1 MRIIANDKDI
11 TNLCVNA
18 TWSGD
23 IDERSRSLNFTYLH
37 NPKISMTLIKIEIGD
52 SINLFDD
59 KNRLLY
65 VGVVTEV
72 ASSLSGSDVS
82 VTSRDVLWYLG
93 KNKLAGVYTGSAEAI
108 ARKILDEFGIPVG
121 DLESVAVDKTVIS
134 TGDKTIYKAISEA
147 YGEDYYIVALGE
159 KVEVRKKGSEVV
171 AVISGKANL
180 IDANYKKSMEDMVN
194 RVIVLN
200 DDNGKLFETS
210 AEENLKYGILQEVIK
225 AEKDKDVFVSAKEK
239 LVGIKDD
246 STITAT
252 GNFDVISGKAVII
265 QDTSNNFTGKFLV
278 TSDSHSFSGG
288 EHTMSL
294 TVEVLNEQSLY

>member
-23 IDERSRSLNFTYLH
+23 IDERSRSLSFTYLY
-37 NPKISMTLIKIEIGD
+37 NPKISMPLVKVEIGN

-72 ASSLSGSDVS
+72 SSSLSGSDVS
-82 VTSRDVLWYLG
+82 ITSRDVLWYLG
-93 KNKLAGVYTGSAEAI
+93 KNKLAGVYKGSAETI
-108 ARKILDEFGIPVG
+108 TRKILDEFKIPVG
-121 DLESVAVDKTVIS
+121 NLESVAVDKTIIS

-147 YGEDYYIVALGE
+147 YGDNYYITAVGE

-180 IDANYKKSMEDMVN
+180 MDANYKKSMENMVN
-194 RVIVLN
+194 RVIVL
-200 DDNGKLFETS
+200 DDKNGKVYETS
-210 AEENLKYGILQEVIK
+210 AEENLKYGILQDVIK
-225 AEKDKDVFVSAKEK
+225 AEKDKDVSVSAKEK
-239 LVGIKDD
+239 LVGINDTSNINAVGD
-246 STITAT
+246 F
-252 GNFDVISGKAVII
+252 NVISGRSVII
-265 QDTSNNFTGKFLV
+265 QDISNGFTGKFLV
-278 TSDSHSFSGG
+278 TGDSHSIGNG

-294 TVEVLNEQSLY
+294 TVEVLNE

>member
-1 MRIIANDKDI
+1 MRIVVNDKDI
-11 TNLCVNA
+11 TNICVNA

-23 IDERSRSLNFTYLH
+23 IDERSRSLNFTYLY
-37 NPKISMTLIKIEIGD
+37 NPKISMPLVKVEIGD

-93 KNKLAGVYTGSAEAI
+93 KNKVAGVYTGSAEAI
-108 ARKILDEFGIPVG
+108 TRKILDEFGISVG
-121 DLESVAVDKTVIS
+121 NLENIAVDKNVIS

-159 KVEVRKKGSEVV
+159 KVEVRKKGSEVG
-171 AVISGKANL
+171 AVLSGKANL
-180 IDANYKKSMEDMVN
+180 IDASYKKSMEDMIN

-200 DDNGKLFETS
+200 DDNGKVFEIS

-225 AEKDKDVFVSAKEK
+225 AEKDKDVSVSAKEK

-252 GNFDVISGKAVII
+252 GNFDIISGKAVII

-294 TVEVLNEQSLY
+294 TVEVLNE

>member
-23 IDERSRSLNFTYLH
+23 IDERSRSLSFTYLY
-37 NPKISMTLIKIEIGD
+37 NPKISMTLVKVEIGN

-72 ASSLSGSDVS
+72 SSSLSGSDVS
-82 VTSRDVLWYLG
+82 ITSRDVLWYLG
-93 KNKLAGVYTGSAEAI
+93 RNKLAGVYKGSAETI
-108 ARKILDEFGIPVG
+108 TRKILDEFKIPTG
-121 DLESVAVDKTVIS
+121 RLESVAVDKTVIS

-147 YGEDYYIVALGE
+147 YGDNYYITAVGE

-180 IDANYKKSMEDMVN
+180 MDANYKKSMENMVN
-194 RVIVLN
+194 RVIVL
-200 DDNGKLFETS
+200 DDKNGKVYETS
-210 AEENLKYGILQEVIK
+210 AEENLKYGILQDVIK
-225 AEKDKDVFVSAKEK
+225 AEKDKDVSVSAKEK
-239 LVGIKDD
+239 LVGINDTSNINVIGD
-246 STITAT
+246 F
-252 GNFDVISGKAVII
+252 NVISGRAVII
-265 QDTSNNFTGKFLV
+265 QDISNGFTGKFLV
-278 TSDSHSFSGG
+278 TGDSHSIGNG

-294 TVEVLNEQSLY
+294 TVEVLNE

>member
-23 IDERSRSLNFTYLH
+23 IDERSRSLNFTYLY
-37 NPKISMTLIKIEIGD
+37 NLKISMPLVKVEIGN

-59 KNRLLY
+59 KSRLLY

-108 ARKILDEFGIPVG
+108 TRKILDEFGIPVG
-121 DLESVAVDKTVIS
+121 NLESIAVDKTVIS

-147 YGEDYYIVALGE
+147 YGEDYYIVAVGE

-171 AVISGKANL
+171 AVLSGKANL
-180 IDANYKKSMEDMVN
+180 IDASYKKSMEDMVN

-200 DDNGKLFETS
+200 DDNGKVFETS

-225 AEKDKDVFVSAKEK
+225 AEKDKDVAISAKEK
-239 LVGIKDD
+239 LVGIKDA
-246 STITAT
+246 SNITAI
-252 GNFDVISGKAVII
+252 GNFDVLSGKAVII
-265 QDTSNNFTGKFLV
+265 QDTSNGFTGKLLV
-278 TSDSHSFSGG
+278 TGDSHSIGGG

-294 TVEVLNEQSLY
+294 TVEVLNE

>member
-23 IDERSRSLNFTYLH
+23 IDERSRSLSFTYLY
-37 NPKISMTLIKIEIGD
+37 NPKISMHLVKVEIGN

-72 ASSLSGSDVS
+72 SSSLSGSDVS
-82 VTSRDVLWYLG
+82 ITSRDVLWYLG
-93 KNKLAGVYTGSAEAI
+93 KNKLAGVYKGSAETI
-108 ARKILDEFGIPVG
+108 TRKILDEFKIPIG
-121 DLESVAVDKTVIS
+121 RLESVAVDKTVIS

-147 YGEDYYIVALGE
+147 YGENYYIAAEGE
-159 KVEVRKKGSEVV
+159 KVEVRKKGSDVV

-180 IDANYKKSMEDMVN
+180 MDANYKKSMENMVN
-194 RVIVLN
+194 RVIVL
-200 DDNGKLFETS
+200 DDKNGKVYETS
-210 AEENLKYGILQEVIK
+210 AEENLKYGILQDVIK
-225 AEKDKDVFVSAKEK
+225 AEKDKDISVSAKEK
-239 LVGIKDD
+239 LVGINDTSNINAIGD
-246 STITAT
+246 F
-252 GNFDVISGKAVII
+252 NVISGKAVII
-265 QDTSNNFTGKFLV
+265 QDISNGFTGKFLV
-278 TSDSHSFSGG
+278 TGDSHSIGNG

-294 TVEVLNEQSLY
+294 TVEVLNE

>member
-23 IDERSRSLNFTYLH
+23 IDERSRSLSFTYLY
-37 NPKISMTLIKIEIGD
+37 NPKISMPLVKVEIGN

-59 KNRLLY
+59 KNMLLY

-72 ASSLSGSDVS
+72 SSSLSGSDVS

-93 KNKLAGVYTGSAEAI
+93 KNKLAGVYKGSAEAI
-108 ARKILDEFGIPVG
+108 TRKILDEFKIPIG
-121 DLESVAVDKTVIS
+121 RLESVAVDKTIIS

-147 YGEDYYIVALGE
+147 YGDNYYITAVGE

-180 IDANYKKSMEDMVN
+180 MDANYKKSMENMVN
-194 RVIVLN
+194 RVIVL
-200 DDNGKLFETS
+200 DDKNGKVYETS
-210 AEENLKYGILQEVIK
+210 AEENLKYGILQDVIK
-225 AEKDKDVFVSAKEK
+225 AEKDKDVSVSAKEK
-239 LVGIKDD
+239 LVGINDTSNINAVGD
-246 STITAT
+246 F
-252 GNFDVISGKAVII
+252 NVISGGAVII
-265 QDTSNNFTGKFLV
+265 QDISNGFTGKFLV
-278 TSDSHSFSGG
+278 TGDSHSIGNG

-294 TVEVLNEQSLY
+294 TVEVLNE

>member
-1 MRIIANDKDI
+1 MRIVVNDKDI

-23 IDERSRSLNFTYLH
+23 IDERSRSLSFTYLY
-37 NPKISMTLIKIEIGD
+37 NQKISMPLVKVEIGN

-93 KNKLAGVYTGSAEAI
+93 KNKVAGVYTGSAEAI
-108 ARKILDEFGIPVG
+108 TRKILDEFGISIG
-121 DLESVAVDKTVIS
+121 NLESVAVDKNVIS

-147 YGEDYYIVALGE
+147 YGEDYYIVAVGE

-171 AVISGKANL
+171 AVLSGKANL
-180 IDANYKKSMEDMVN
+180 IDASYKKSMEDTIN

-200 DDNGKLFETS
+200 DDNGKVFEIS

-225 AEKDKDVFVSAKEK
+225 AEKDKDVSVSAKEK

-252 GNFDVISGKAVII
+252 GNFDIISGKAVII

-294 TVEVLNEQSLY
+294 TVEVLNE

>member
-23 IDERSRSLNFTYLH
+23 IDERSRSLSFTYLY
-37 NPKISMTLIKIEIGD
+37 NPKISMPLVKVEIGN

-72 ASSLSGSDVS
+72 SSSLSGSDVS
-82 VTSRDVLWYLG
+82 ITSRDVLWYLG
-93 KNKLAGVYTGSAEAI
+93 KNKLAGVYKGSAETI
-108 ARKILDEFGIPVG
+108 TRKILDEFKIPVG
-121 DLESVAVDKTVIS
+121 RLESVAVDKTIIS

-147 YGEDYYIVALGE
+147 YGDNYYITAVGE

-180 IDANYKKSMEDMVN
+180 MDANYKKSMENMVN
-194 RVIVLN
+194 RVIVL
-200 DDNGKLFETS
+200 DDKNGKVYETS
-210 AEENLKYGILQEVIK
+210 AEENLKYGILQDVIK
-225 AEKDKDVFVSAKEK
+225 AEKDKDVSVSAKEK
-239 LVGIKDD
+239 LVGINDTSNINAVGD
-246 STITAT
+246 F
-252 GNFDVISGKAVII
+252 NVISGKAIII
-265 QDTSNNFTGKFLV
+265 QDISNGFTGKFLV
-278 TSDSHSFSGG
+278 TGDSHSIGSGG
-288 EHTMSL
+288 HTMSL
-294 TVEVLNEQSLY
+294 TVEVLNE

>member
-23 IDERSRSLNFTYLH
+23 IDERSRSLSFTYLY
-37 NPKISMTLIKIEIGD
+37 NPKISMLLVKVEIGN

-72 ASSLSGSDVS
+72 SSSLSGSDVS

-93 KNKLAGVYTGSAEAI
+93 KNKLAGVYKGSAEAI
-108 ARKILDEFGIPVG
+108 TRKILDEFKIPIG
-121 DLESVAVDKTVIS
+121 RLESVAVDKTIIS

-147 YGEDYYIVALGE
+147 YGDNYYITAVGE

-180 IDANYKKSMEDMVN
+180 MDANYKKSMENMVN
-194 RVIVLN
+194 RVIVL
-200 DDNGKLFETS
+200 DDKNGKVYETS
-210 AEENLKYGILQEVIK
+210 AEENLKYGILQDVIK
-225 AEKDKDVFVSAKEK
+225 AEKDKDVSVSAKEK
-239 LVGIKDD
+239 LVGINDTSNINAVGD
-246 STITAT
+246 F
-252 GNFDVISGKAVII
+252 NVISGGAVII
-265 QDTSNNFTGKFLV
+265 QDISNGFTGKFLV
-278 TSDSHSFSGG
+278 TGDSHSIGNG

-294 TVEVLNEQSLY
+294 TVEVLNE

>member
-23 IDERSRSLNFTYLH
+23 IDERSRSLSFTYLY
-37 NPKISMTLIKIEIGD
+37 NPKISMPLVKVEIGN

-72 ASSLSGSDVS
+72 SSSLSGSDVS
-82 VTSRDVLWYLG
+82 ITSRDVLWYLG
-93 KNKLAGVYTGSAEAI
+93 KNKLAGVYKGSAETI
-108 ARKILDEFGIPVG
+108 TRKILDEFKIPTG
-121 DLESVAVDKTVIS
+121 RLESVAVDKTVIS

-147 YGEDYYIVALGE
+147 YGDNYYITAVGE

-180 IDANYKKSMEDMVN
+180 MDANYKKSMENMVN
-194 RVIVLN
+194 RVIVL
-200 DDNGKLFETS
+200 DDKNGKVYETS
-210 AEENLKYGILQEVIK
+210 AEENLKYGILQDVIK
-225 AEKDKDVFVSAKEK
+225 AEKDKDVSVSAKEK
-239 LVGIKDD
+239 LVGINDTSNINVIGD
-246 STITAT
+246 F
-252 GNFDVISGKAVII
+252 NVISGRAVII
-265 QDTSNNFTGKFLV
+265 QDISNGFTGKFLV
-278 TSDSHSFSGG
+278 TGDSHSIGNG

-294 TVEVLNEQSLY
+294 TVEVLNE

>member
-23 IDERSRSLNFTYLH
+23 IDERSRSLSFTYLY
-37 NPKISMTLIKIEIGD
+37 NPKISMPLVKVEIGN

-72 ASSLSGSDVS
+72 SSSLSGSDVS
-82 VTSRDVLWYLG
+82 ITSRDVLWYLG
-93 KNKLAGVYTGSAEAI
+93 KNKLAGVYKGSAETI
-108 ARKILDEFGIPVG
+108 IRKILDEFKIPVG
-121 DLESVAVDKTVIS
+121 NLESVAVDKTIIS

-147 YGEDYYIVALGE
+147 YGDNYYITAVGE

-180 IDANYKKSMEDMVN
+180 MDANYKKSMENMVN
-194 RVIVLN
+194 RVIVL
-200 DDNGKLFETS
+200 DDKNGKVYETS
-210 AEENLKYGILQEVIK
+210 AEENLKYGILQDVIK
-225 AEKDKDVFVSAKEK
+225 AEKDKDVSVSAKEK
-239 LVGIKDD
+239 LVGINDTSNINAVGD
-246 STITAT
+246 F
-252 GNFDVISGKAVII
+252 NVISGKAVII
-265 QDTSNNFTGKFLV
+265 QDISNGFTGKFLV
-278 TSDSHSFSGG
+278 TGDSHSIGNG

-294 TVEVLNEQSLY
+294 TVEVLNE

>member
-23 IDERSRSLNFTYLH
+23 IDERSRSLSFTYLY
-37 NPKISMTLIKIEIGD
+37 NPKISMPLVKVEIGN

-72 ASSLSGSDVS
+72 SSSLSGSDVS
-82 VTSRDVLWYLG
+82 ITSRDVLWYLG
-93 KNKLAGVYTGSAEAI
+93 KNKLAGVYKGSAETI
-108 ARKILDEFGIPVG
+108 TRKILDEFKIPIG
-121 DLESVAVDKTVIS
+121 RLESVAVDKTVIS

-147 YGEDYYIVALGE
+147 YGENYYIAAEGE

-180 IDANYKKSMEDMVN
+180 MDANYKKSMENMVN
-194 RVIVLN
+194 RVIVL
-200 DDNGKLFETS
+200 DDKNGKVYETS
-210 AEENLKYGILQEVIK
+210 AEENLKYGILQDVIK
-225 AEKDKDVFVSAKEK
+225 AEKDKDVSVSAKEK
-239 LVGIKDD
+239 LVGINDTSNINAVGD
-246 STITAT
+246 F
-252 GNFDVISGKAVII
+252 NVISGKAVII
-265 QDTSNNFTGKFLV
+265 QDISNGFTGKFLV
-278 TSDSHSFSGG
+278 TGDSHSIGNG

-294 TVEVLNEQSLY
+294 TVEVLNE

>member
-1 MRIIANDKDI
+1 MRIVVNDKDI
-11 TNLCVNA
+11 TNICVNA

-23 IDERSRSLNFTYLH
+23 IDERSRSLNFTYLY
-37 NPKISMTLIKIEIGD
+37 NPKILMPLVKVEIGN

-72 ASSLSGSDVS
+72 ASSLSGSDVL

-93 KNKLAGVYTGSAEAI
+93 KNKVAGVYTGSAEAI
-108 ARKILDEFGIPVG
+108 ARKILDEFDIPVG
-121 DLESVAVDKTVIS
+121 DLESVVVDKTVIS

-200 DDNGKLFETS
+200 DDNGKVFETS

-225 AEKDKDVFVSAKEK
+225 AEKDKDVSVSAKEK

-294 TVEVLNEQSLY
+294 TVEVLNE

>member
-1 MRIIANDKDI
+1 MRIVVNDKDI
-11 TNLCVNA
+11 TNICVNA

-23 IDERSRSLNFTYLH
+23 IDERSRSLNFTYLY

-93 KNKLAGVYTGSAEAI
+93 KNKLAGVYTGSAETI

-121 DLESVAVDKTVIS
+121 NLESVAVDKTVIS

-180 IDANYKKSMEDMVN
+180 IDASYKKSMEDMIN

-200 DDNGKLFETS
+200 DDNGKVFEIS

-225 AEKDKDVFVSAKEK
+225 AEKDKDVSVIAKEK

-294 TVEVLNEQSLY
+294 TVEVLNE

>member
-1 MRIIANDKDI
+1 MRIVVNDKDI

-23 IDERSRSLNFTYLH
+23 IDERSRSLSFTYLY
-37 NPKISMTLIKIEIGD
+37 NQKISMPLVKVEIGN

-93 KNKLAGVYTGSAEAI
+93 KNKVAGVYTGSAEAI
-108 ARKILDEFGIPVG
+108 TRKILDEFGISIG
-121 DLESVAVDKTVIS
+121 NLESVAVDKNVIS

-147 YGEDYYIVALGE
+147 YGEDYYIVAVGE

-171 AVISGKANL
+171 AVLSGKANL
-180 IDANYKKSMEDMVN
+180 IDASYKKSMEDTIN

-200 DDNGKLFETS
+200 DDNGKVFEIS

-225 AEKDKDVFVSAKEK
+225 AEKDKDVSVSAKEK

-246 STITAT
+246 STIMAT
-252 GNFDVISGKAVII
+252 GNFDIISGKAVII

-294 TVEVLNEQSLY
+294 TVEVLNE

>member
-1 MRIIANDKDI
+1 MRIVVNDKDI
-11 TNLCVNA
+11 TNICVNA

-23 IDERSRSLNFTYLH
+23 IDERSRSLNFTYLY
-37 NPKISMTLIKIEIGD
+37 NPKISMPLVKVEIGN

-93 KNKLAGVYTGSAEAI
+93 KNKVAGVYTGSADAI
-108 ARKILDEFGIPVG
+108 TRKILDEFGISIG
-121 DLESVAVDKTVIS
+121 NLESVAVDKTVIS

-200 DDNGKLFETS
+200 DDNGKVFETS

-225 AEKDKDVFVSAKEK
+225 VEKDKDVSVSAKEK

-265 QDTSNNFTGKFLV
+265 QDTSNGFKGKFLV

-288 EHTMSL
+288 EHTMNL
-294 TVEVLNEQSLY
+294 TVEVLNE

>member
-23 IDERSRSLNFTYLH
+23 IDERSRSLSFTYLY
-37 NPKISMTLIKIEIGD
+37 NPKISMPLVKVEIGN

-72 ASSLSGSDVS
+72 SSSLSGSDVS
-82 VTSRDVLWYLG
+82 ITSRDVLWYLG
-93 KNKLAGVYTGSAEAI
+93 KNKLAGVYKGSAETI
-108 ARKILDEFGIPVG
+108 TRKILDEFKIPVG
-121 DLESVAVDKTVIS
+121 NLESVAVDKTIIS
-134 TGDKTIYKAISEA
+134 TGDKTIYKAISEV
-147 YGEDYYIVALGE
+147 YGDNYYITAVGE

-180 IDANYKKSMEDMVN
+180 MDANYKKSMENMVN
-194 RVIVLN
+194 RVIVL
-200 DDNGKLFETS
+200 DDKNGKVYETS
-210 AEENLKYGILQEVIK
+210 AEENLKYGILQDVIK
-225 AEKDKDVFVSAKEK
+225 AEKDKDVSVSAKEK
-239 LVGIKDD
+239 LVGINDTSNINAVGD
-246 STITAT
+246 F
-252 GNFDVISGKAVII
+252 GVISGRAVII
-265 QDTSNNFTGKFLV
+265 QDISNGFTGKFLV
-278 TSDSHSFSGG
+278 TGDSHSIGNG

-294 TVEVLNEQSLY
+294 TVEVLNE

>member
-23 IDERSRSLNFTYLH
+23 IDERSRSLSFTYLY
-37 NPKISMTLIKIEIGD
+37 NPKISMPLVKVDIGN

-59 KNRLLY
+59 KNMLLY

-72 ASSLSGSDVS
+72 SSSLSGSDVS

-93 KNKLAGVYTGSAEAI
+93 KNKLAGVYKGSAETI
-108 ARKILDEFGIPVG
+108 TRKILDEFKIPIG
-121 DLESVAVDKTVIS
+121 RLESVAVDKTIIS

-147 YGEDYYIVALGE
+147 YGDNYYITAVGE

-180 IDANYKKSMEDMVN
+180 MDANYKKSMENMVN
-194 RVIVLN
+194 RVIVL
-200 DDNGKLFETS
+200 DDKNGKVYETS
-210 AEENLKYGILQEVIK
+210 AEENLKYGILQDVIK
-225 AEKDKDVFVSAKEK
+225 AEKDKDVSVSAKEK
-239 LVGIKDD
+239 LVGINDTSNINAVGD
-246 STITAT
+246 F
-252 GNFDVISGKAVII
+252 NVISGRAVII
-265 QDTSNNFTGKFLV
+265 QDISNGFTGKFLV
-278 TSDSHSFSGG
+278 TGDSHSIGNG

-294 TVEVLNEQSLY
+294 TVEVLNE

>member
-23 IDERSRSLNFTYLH
+23 IDERSRSLSFTYLY
-37 NPKISMTLIKIEIGD
+37 NPKISMPLVKVEIGN

-72 ASSLSGSDVS
+72 SSSLSGSDVS
-82 VTSRDVLWYLG
+82 ITSRDVLWYLG
-93 KNKLAGVYTGSAEAI
+93 KNKLAGVYKGSAETI
-108 ARKILDEFGIPVG
+108 TRKILDEFKIPIG
-121 DLESVAVDKTVIS
+121 RLESVAVDKTVIS
-134 TGDKTIYKAISEA
+134 TGDKIIYKAISEA
-147 YGEDYYIVALGE
+147 YGDNYYITAVGE

-180 IDANYKKSMEDMVN
+180 MDANYKKSMENMVN
-194 RVIVLN
+194 RVIVL
-200 DDNGKLFETS
+200 DDKNGKVYETS
-210 AEENLKYGILQEVIK
+210 VEENLKYGILQDVIK
-225 AEKDKDVFVSAKEK
+225 AEKDKDVSISAKEK
-239 LVGIKDD
+239 LVGINDTSNINAVGD
-246 STITAT
+246 F
-252 GNFDVISGKAVII
+252 NVISGRAVII
-265 QDTSNNFTGKFLV
+265 QDISNGFTGKFLV
-278 TSDSHSFSGG
+278 TGDSHSIGNG

-294 TVEVLNEQSLY
+294 TVEVLNE

>member
-1 MRIIANDKDI
+1 MKIIANNKDI

-23 IDERSRSLNFTYLH
+23 IDERSRSLNFTYLY
-37 NPKISMTLIKIEIGD
+37 NPKISMPLVKVEIGD
-52 SINLFDD
+52 SINLFDN

-72 ASSLSGSDVS
+72 VSSLSGSDVS

-93 KNKLAGVYTGSAEAI
+93 KNKVAGVYTGSAEAI
-108 ARKILDEFGIPVG
+108 TRKILDEFSIPVG
-121 DLESVAVDKTVIS
+121 NLESTSVDKTIIS

-147 YGEDYYIVALGE
+147 YGEEYYIVAVGE

-180 IDANYKKSMEDMVN
+180 IDASYKKSMEDMIN

-200 DDNGKLFETS
+200 DDNGKVFETS

-225 AEKDKDVFVSAKEK
+225 AEKDKDVAISAKEK
-239 LVGIKDD
+239 LVGIKDA
-246 STITAT
+246 SNITAM

-265 QDTSNNFTGKFLV
+265 QDTSNGFIGKFFV
-278 TSDSHSFSGG
+278 TGDSHSIGGG
-288 EHTMSL
+288 EHTMAL
-294 TVEVLNEQSLY
+294 TVEVLNE

>member
-23 IDERSRSLNFTYLH
+23 IDERSRSLSFTYLY
-37 NPKISMTLIKIEIGD
+37 NPKISMHLVKVEIGN

-72 ASSLSGSDVS
+72 SSSLSGSDVS
-82 VTSRDVLWYLG
+82 ITSRDVLWYLG
-93 KNKLAGVYTGSAEAI
+93 KNKLAGVYKGSAETI
-108 ARKILDEFGIPVG
+108 TRKILEEFKIPVG
-121 DLESVAVDKTVIS
+121 NLEIVAVDKTIIS

-147 YGEDYYIVALGE
+147 YGDNYYITAVGE

-180 IDANYKKSMEDMVN
+180 MDANYKKSMVNMVN
-194 RVIVLN
+194 RVIVL
-200 DDNGKLFETS
+200 DDKNGKVYETS
-210 AEENLKYGILQEVIK
+210 VEENLKYGILQDVIK
-225 AEKDKDVFVSAKEK
+225 AEKDKDVSISAKEK
-239 LVGIKDD
+239 LVGINDTSNINAVGD
-246 STITAT
+246 F
-252 GNFDVISGKAVII
+252 NVISGRAVII
-265 QDTSNNFTGKFLV
+265 QDISNGFTGKFLV
-278 TSDSHSFSGG
+278 TGDSHSIGNG

-294 TVEVLNEQSLY
+294 TVEVLNE

>member
-23 IDERSRSLNFTYLH
+23 IDERSRSLSFTYLY
-37 NPKISMTLIKIEIGD
+37 NPKISMPLVKVEIGN

-72 ASSLSGSDVS
+72 SSSLSGSDVS
-82 VTSRDVLWYLG
+82 ITSRDVLWYLG
-93 KNKLAGVYTGSAEAI
+93 RNKLAGVYKGSAETI
-108 ARKILDEFGIPVG
+108 TRKILDEFKIPTG
-121 DLESVAVDKTVIS
+121 RLESVAVDKTVIS

-147 YGEDYYIVALGE
+147 YGDNYYITAVGE

-180 IDANYKKSMEDMVN
+180 MDANYKKSMENMVN
-194 RVIVLN
+194 RVIVL
-200 DDNGKLFETS
+200 DDKNGKVYETS
-210 AEENLKYGILQEVIK
+210 AEENLKYGILQDVIK
-225 AEKDKDVFVSAKEK
+225 AEKDKDVSVSAKEK
-239 LVGIKDD
+239 LVGINDTSNINVIGD
-246 STITAT
+246 F
-252 GNFDVISGKAVII
+252 NVISGRAVII
-265 QDTSNNFTGKFLV
+265 QDISNGFAGKFLV
-278 TSDSHSFSGG
+278 TGDSHSIGNG

-294 TVEVLNEQSLY
+294 TVEVLNE

>member
-23 IDERSRSLNFTYLH
+23 IDERSRSLSFTYLY
-37 NPKISMTLIKIEIGD
+37 NPKISMPLVKVDIGN

-72 ASSLSGSDVS
+72 SSSLSGSDVS
-82 VTSRDVLWYLG
+82 ITSRDVLWYLG
-93 KNKLAGVYTGSAEAI
+93 KNKLAGVYKGSAETI
-108 ARKILDEFGIPVG
+108 TRKILDEFKIPTG
-121 DLESVAVDKTVIS
+121 MLESVAVDKTVIS

-147 YGEDYYIVALGE
+147 YGDNYYITAAGE

-180 IDANYKKSMEDMVN
+180 MDANYKKSMENMVN
-194 RVIVLN
+194 RVIVL
-200 DDNGKLFETS
+200 DDKNGKVYETS
-210 AEENLKYGILQEVIK
+210 AEENLKYGILQDVIK
-225 AEKDKDVFVSAKEK
+225 AEKDKDVSVSAKEK
-239 LVGIKDD
+239 LVGINDTSNINVIGD
-246 STITAT
+246 F
-252 GNFDVISGKAVII
+252 NVISGRAVII
-265 QDTSNNFTGKFLV
+265 QDISNGFTGKFLV
-278 TSDSHSFSGG
+278 TGDSHSIGNG

-294 TVEVLNEQSLY
+294 TVEVLNE

>member
-1 MRIIANDKDI
+1 MRIIVKDKDI
-11 TNLCVNA
+11 TNLCVSA

-23 IDERSRSLNFTYLH
+23 IDERSRSLSFKYLY
-37 NPKISMTLIKIEIGD
+37 NPKISMPLVKVEIGN

-59 KNRLLY
+59 KNRSLY

-93 KNKLAGVYTGSAEAI
+93 KNRVAGVYTGSAEAI
-108 ARKILDEFGIPVG
+108 TRKILDEFGISVG
-121 DLESVAVDKTVIS
+121 NLESIAVDKNVIS

-171 AVISGKANL
+171 AVLSGKANL
-180 IDANYKKSMEDMVN
+180 IDASYKKSMEDMIN

-200 DDNGKLFETS
+200 DDNGKVFEIS

-225 AEKDKDVFVSAKEK
+225 AEKDKDVSVSAKEK

-252 GNFDVISGKAVII
+252 GNFDIISGKAVII

-294 TVEVLNEQSLY
+294 TVEVLNE

>member
-1 MRIIANDKDI
+1 MRIVVNDKDI
-11 TNLCVNA
+11 TNLCVNV

-23 IDERSRSLNFTYLH
+23 IDERSRSLSFTYLY
-37 NPKISMTLIKIEIGD
+37 NPKISMPLVKVEIGN

-93 KNKLAGVYTGSAEAI
+93 KNKVAGVYTGSAEAI
-108 ARKILDEFGIPVG
+108 TRKILDEFGISVWN
-121 DLESVAVDKTVIS
+121 LESIAVDKTVIS

-171 AVISGKANL
+171 AVLSGKANL
-180 IDANYKKSMEDMVN
+180 IDASYKKSMEDMVN

-200 DDNGKLFETS
+200 DDNGKVFEIS

-225 AEKDKDVFVSAKEK
+225 AEKDKDVSVSAKEK

-265 QDTSNNFTGKFLV
+265 QDTSNGFTGKFLV
-278 TSDSHSFSGG
+278 TSDSHNFSGG
-288 EHTMSL
+288 EHTMNL
-294 TVEVLNEQSLY
+294 TVEVLNE

>member
-1 MRIIANDKDI
+1 MRIVVNDKDI
-11 TNLCVNA
+11 TNICVNA

-23 IDERSRSLNFTYLH
+23 IDERSRSLNFTYLY

-93 KNKLAGVYTGSAEAI
+93 KNKLAGVYTGSAETI

-121 DLESVAVDKTVIS
+121 NLESVAVDKTVIS

-180 IDANYKKSMEDMVN
+180 IDASYKKSMEDMVN
-194 RVIVLN
+194 KVIVLN
-200 DDNGKLFETS
+200 DDNRKTFEIS

-225 AEKDKDVFVSAKEK
+225 AEKDKDVAISAKEK
-239 LVGIKDD
+239 LVGIKDA
-246 STITAT
+246 SNITAM
-252 GNFDVISGKAVII
+252 GNFDVVSGKAVII
-265 QDTSNNFTGKFLV
+265 QDTSNGFTGKFLV

-294 TVEVLNEQSLY
+294 TVEVLNE

>member
-23 IDERSRSLNFTYLH
+23 IDERSRSLSFTYLY
-37 NPKISMTLIKIEIGD
+37 NPKISMPLVKVEIGN

-59 KNRLLY
+59 KNMLLY

-72 ASSLSGSDVS
+72 SSSLSGSDVS

-93 KNKLAGVYTGSAEAI
+93 KNKLAGVYKGSAETI
-108 ARKILDEFGIPVG
+108 TRKILDEFKIPVG
-121 DLESVAVDKTVIS
+121 NLESVAVDKTIIS

-147 YGEDYYIVALGE
+147 YGDNYYITAVGE

-180 IDANYKKSMEDMVN
+180 MDANYKKSMENMVN
-194 RVIVLN
+194 RVIVL
-200 DDNGKLFETS
+200 DDKNGKVYETS
-210 AEENLKYGILQEVIK
+210 AEENLKYGILQDVIK
-225 AEKDKDVFVSAKEK
+225 AEKDKDVSVSAKEK
-239 LVGIKDD
+239 LVGINDTSNINAVGD
-246 STITAT
+246 F
-252 GNFDVISGKAVII
+252 NVISGRAVII
-265 QDTSNNFTGKFLV
+265 QDISNGFTGKFLV
-278 TSDSHSFSGG
+278 TGDSHSIGNG

-294 TVEVLNEQSLY
+294 TVEVLNE

>member
-1 MRIIANDKDI
+1 MRIVVNDKDI
-11 TNLCVNA
+11 TNICVNA

-23 IDERSRSLNFTYLH
+23 IDERSRSLNFTYLY
-37 NPKISMTLIKIEIGD
+37 NPKISMPLVKVEIGD

-93 KNKLAGVYTGSAEAI
+93 KNKVAGVYTGSAETI

-121 DLESVAVDKTVIS
+121 NLESVAVDKTVIS

-171 AVISGKANL
+171 AVLSGKANL
-180 IDANYKKSMEDMVN
+180 IDASYKKSMEDMVN

-200 DDNGKLFETS
+200 DDNGKVFEIS

-225 AEKDKDVFVSAKEK
+225 AEKDKDVSVSAKEK
-239 LVGIKDD
+239 LVGVKDD

-265 QDTSNNFTGKFLV
+265 QDTSNGFTGKFLV
-278 TSDSHSFSGG
+278 TSDSHNFSGG
-288 EHTMSL
+288 EHTMNL
-294 TVEVLNEQSLY
+294 TVEVLNE

>member
-1 MRIIANDKDI
+1 MRIVVNDKDI
-11 TNLCVNA
+11 TNICVNA

-23 IDERSRSLNFTYLH
+23 IDERSRSLNFTYLY
-37 NPKISMTLIKIEIGD
+37 NPKISMPLVKVEIGD

-72 ASSLSGSDVS
+72 VSSLSGSDVS

-93 KNKLAGVYTGSAEAI
+93 KNKVAGVYTGSAETI

-121 DLESVAVDKTVIS
+121 NLESVAVDKTVIS

-159 KVEVRKKGSEVV
+159 KVEVRKKGGEVV
-171 AVISGKANL
+171 AVLSGKANL
-180 IDANYKKSMEDMVN
+180 IDASYKKSMEDMVN

-200 DDNGKLFETS
+200 DDNGKVFEIS

-225 AEKDKDVFVSAKEK
+225 AEKDKDVSVSAKEK
-239 LVGIKDD
+239 LVGVKDD

-265 QDTSNNFTGKFLV
+265 QDTSNGFTGKFLV
-278 TSDSHSFSGG
+278 TSDSHNFSGG
-288 EHTMSL
+288 EHTMNL
-294 TVEVLNEQSLY
+294 TVEVLNE

>member
-1 MRIIANDKDI
+1 MRIVVNDKDI
-11 TNLCVNA
+11 TNICVNA

-23 IDERSRSLNFTYLH
+23 IDERSRSLNFTYLY

-93 KNKLAGVYTGSAEAI
+93 KNKLAGVYTGSAETI

-121 DLESVAVDKTVIS
+121 NLESVAVDKTVIS

-159 KVEVRKKGSEVV
+159 KVEVRKKGGEVV

-180 IDANYKKSMEDMVN
+180 IDASYKKSMEDMVN
-194 RVIVLN
+194 KVIVLN
-200 DDNGKLFETS
+200 DDNRKTFEIS

-225 AEKDKDVFVSAKEK
+225 AEKDKDVAISAKEK
-239 LVGIKDD
+239 LVGIKDA
-246 STITAT
+246 SNITAM
-252 GNFDVISGKAVII
+252 GNFDVVSGKAVII
-265 QDTSNNFTGKFLV
+265 QDTSNGFTGKFLV

-294 TVEVLNEQSLY
+294 TVEVLNE

>member
-1 MRIIANDKDI
+1 MKIIANDKDI

-23 IDERSRSLNFTYLH
+23 IDERSRSLSFTYLY
-37 NPKISMTLIKIEIGD
+37 NPKISMPLVKVEIGN

-72 ASSLSGSDVS
+72 SSSLSGSDVS
-82 VTSRDVLWYLG
+82 ITSRDVLWYLG
-93 KNKLAGVYTGSAEAI
+93 KNKLAGVYKGSAETI
-108 ARKILDEFGIPVG
+108 TRKILEEFKIPVG
-121 DLESVAVDKTVIS
+121 NLESVAVDKTIIS

-147 YGEDYYIVALGE
+147 YGDNYYITAVGE

-180 IDANYKKSMEDMVN
+180 MDANYKKSMENMVN
-194 RVIVLN
+194 RVIVL
-200 DDNGKLFETS
+200 DDKNGKVYETS
-210 AEENLKYGILQEVIK
+210 AEENLKYGILQDVIK
-225 AEKDKDVFVSAKEK
+225 AEKDKDVSVSAKEK
-239 LVGIKDD
+239 LVGINDTSNINAIGD
-246 STITAT
+246 F
-252 GNFDVISGKAVII
+252 NVISGKAVII
-265 QDTSNNFTGKFLV
+265 QDTSNGFTGKFLV
-278 TSDSHSFSGG
+278 TGDSHSIGNG

-294 TVEVLNEQSLY
+294 TVEVLNE

>member
-1 MRIIANDKDI
+1 MKIIANNKDI

-23 IDERSRSLNFTYLH
+23 IDERSRSLNFTYLY
-37 NPKISMTLIKIEIGD
+37 NPKILMPLVKVEIGD
-52 SINLFDD
+52 SINFFDN

-93 KNKLAGVYTGSAEAI
+93 KNKVAGVYTGSAEAI
-108 ARKILDEFGIPVG
+108 TRKILDEFSIPVG
-121 DLESVAVDKTVIS
+121 NLESTSVDKTVIS

-147 YGEDYYIVALGE
+147 YGEDYYIVTVGE

-171 AVISGKANL
+171 AVLSGKANL
-180 IDANYKKSMEDMVN
+180 IDASYKKSMEDMIN

-200 DDNGKLFETS
+200 DDNGKVFEIS

-225 AEKDKDVFVSAKEK
+225 AEKDKDVSVSAKEK

-252 GNFDVISGKAVII
+252 GNFDIISGKAVII

-288 EHTMSL
+288 EYTMSL
-294 TVEVLNEQSLY
+294 TVEVLNE

>member
-1 MRIIANDKDI
+1 MRIVVNDKDI
-11 TNLCVNA
+11 TNICVNA

-23 IDERSRSLNFTYLH
+23 IDERSRSLNFTYLY

-59 KNRLLY
+59 ENRLLY

-93 KNKLAGVYTGSAEAI
+93 KNKLAGVYTGSAETI

-121 DLESVAVDKTVIS
+121 NLESVAVDKTVIS

-180 IDANYKKSMEDMVN
+180 IDASYKKSMEDMVN
-194 RVIVLN
+194 KVIVLN
-200 DDNGKLFETS
+200 DDNRKTFEIS

-225 AEKDKDVFVSAKEK
+225 AEKDKDVAISAKEK
-239 LVGIKDD
+239 LVGIKDA
-246 STITAT
+246 SNITAM
-252 GNFDVISGKAVII
+252 GNFDVVSGKAVII
-265 QDTSNNFTGKFLV
+265 QDTSNGFTGKFLV

-294 TVEVLNEQSLY
+294 TVEVLNE

>member
-1 MRIIANDKDI
+1 MKIIANNKDI

-23 IDERSRSLNFTYLH
+23 IDERSRSLNFTYLY
-37 NPKISMTLIKIEIGD
+37 NPKISMPLVKVEIGD
-52 SINLFDD
+52 SINLFDN

-93 KNKLAGVYTGSAEAI
+93 KNKVAGIYTGSAEAI
-108 ARKILDEFGIPVG
+108 TRKILDEFSIPVG
-121 DLESVAVDKTVIS
+121 NLESTSVDKTIIS

-147 YGEDYYIVALGE
+147 YGEEYYIVAVGE

-180 IDANYKKSMEDMVN
+180 IDASYKKSMEDMIN

-200 DDNGKLFETS
+200 DDNGKVFETS

-225 AEKDKDVFVSAKEK
+225 AEKDKDVSISAKEK
-239 LVGIKDD
+239 LVGINDTSNINAIGD
-246 STITAT
+246 F
-252 GNFDVISGKAVII
+252 NVISGKAVII
-265 QDTSNNFTGKFLV
+265 QDISSGFTGKFLV
-278 TSDSHSFSGG
+278 TGDSHSIGNG

-294 TVEVLNEQSLY
+294 TVEVLNE

>member
-1 MRIIANDKDI
+1 MRIVVNDKDI
-11 TNLCVNA
+11 TNICVNA

-23 IDERSRSLNFTYLH
+23 IDERSRRLNFTYLY
-37 NPKISMTLIKIEIGD
+37 NPKISMPLVKVEIGN

-93 KNKLAGVYTGSAEAI
+93 KNKVAGVYTGSAEAI
-108 ARKILDEFGIPVG
+108 TRKILDEFGISIG
-121 DLESVAVDKTVIS
+121 NLESVAVDKTVIS

-147 YGEDYYIVALGE
+147 YGEDYYIVAVGE
-159 KVEVRKKGSEVV
+159 KVEVRKKGGEVV
-171 AVISGKANL
+171 AVLSGKANL
-180 IDANYKKSMEDMVN
+180 IDASYKKSMEDMIN

-200 DDNGKLFETS
+200 DDNGKVFEIS

-225 AEKDKDVFVSAKEK
+225 AEKDKDVSVSAKEK

-265 QDTSNNFTGKFLV
+265 QDTSNGFTGKFLV

-288 EHTMSL
+288 EHTMNL
-294 TVEVLNEQSLY
+294 TVEVLNE

>member
-1 MRIIANDKDI
+1 MRIVVNDKDI
-11 TNLCVNA
+11 TNICVNA

-23 IDERSRSLNFTYLH
+23 IDERSRSLNFTYLY
-37 NPKISMTLIKIEIGD
+37 NPKILMPLVKVEIGN
-52 SINLFDD
+52 SINFFDN

-108 ARKILDEFGIPVG
+108 TRKILDEFGILVG

-180 IDANYKKSMEDMVN
+180 IDASYKKSMEDMIN

-200 DDNGKLFETS
+200 DDNGKVFEIS

-225 AEKDKDVFVSAKEK
+225 AEKDKDVSVGAKEK

-252 GNFDVISGKAVII
+252 GNFDIISGKAVII

-294 TVEVLNEQSLY
+294 TVEVLNE

>member
-1 MRIIANDKDI
+1 MRIVVNDKDI

-23 IDERSRSLNFTYLH
+23 IDERSRSLSFTYLY
-37 NPKISMTLIKIEIGD
+37 NPKISMPLVKVEIGN

-108 ARKILDEFGIPVG
+108 TRKILDEFVIPVG
-121 DLESVAVDKTVIS
+121 NLESIAVDKTVIS

-147 YGEDYYIVALGE
+147 YGEDYYIVAVGE

-171 AVISGKANL
+171 AVLSGKANL
-180 IDANYKKSMEDMVN
+180 IDASYKKSMEDMIN

-200 DDNGKLFETS
+200 DDNGKVFEIS

-225 AEKDKDVFVSAKEK
+225 AEKDKDVSVSAKEK

-252 GNFDVISGKAVII
+252 GNFDIISGKAVII

-294 TVEVLNEQSLY
+294 TVEVLNE